1 VFIGVRPESDLVAG
15 LVERDDKGYILTGAD
30 LLRAGKP
37 PAGWKLSRDPM
48 MLESSTPGI
57 FAAGD
62 VRFGTSHRVSSATGE
77 GAAAVAVIRQYLRTL

>member
-1 VFIGVRPESDLVAG
+1 M
-15 LVERDDKGYILTGAD
+15 RD
-30 LLRAGKP
+30 GKP
-37 PAGWKLSRDPM
+37 PAGWTLPRHPM
-48 MLESSTPGI
+48 MLESSCPGV